1 MKVVIYT
8 AEGCPFCEKAKAF
21 LAAKDIT
28 IEEILAPPGSRTWEE
43 MRKQTGGGSL
53 PQILIGNTAIGGY
66 ADLINLELVGKLDEL
81 LGLGTAKP
89 DTPLYDVI
97 ILGAGPAG
105 LSAAIYTIRKL
116 LKTLIIS
123 KDVGGQ
129 ITWTS
134 DVENYLGF
142 SQVNAAELVA
152 KFESHVKKFEVE
164 NIIGVD
170 VIAVDLVGRRKRITT
185 SDGKSYFGK
194 TVIIATGGRHRP
206 LDIPGERELRAKGV
220 SYCSTCDAP
229 LFGGADVAV
238 VGGGNSALGAVLD
251 LINIA
256 SRIYLISL
264 TSLTGDPVYRDKVFK
279 SEKVEI
285 FIEHQ
290 PTRVIGET
298 MVEALEFKSLTTGEI
313 KTVNVEGV
321 FVEIGIQPNTSLF
334 LDILA
339 TNEKGEILV
348 DTECR
353 TGLAGVFA
361 CGDVTN
367 VPFKQVVVAVGE
379 GSKAALSA
387 YSYLITQR

>member
-1 MKVVIYT
+1 VSRH
-8 AEGCPFCEKAKAF
+8 
-21 LAAKDIT
+21 
-28 IEEILAPPGSRTWEE
+28 GSSPE
-43 MRKQTGGGSL
+43 SS
-53 PQILIGNTAIGGY
+53 I
-66 ADLINLELVGKLDEL
+66 
-81 LGLGTAKP
+81 
-89 DTPLYDVI
+89 YDVI
-97 ILGAGPAG
+97 IIGAGPAG

-129 ITWTS
+129 IAWTS

-152 KFESHVKKFEVE
+152 KFESHVKQFDIEK
-164 NIIGVD
+164 IIGAEVS
-170 VIAVDLVGRRKRITT
+170 AVDLVGRSKRVTT
-185 SDGKSYFGK
+185 NDGKSYFGK
-194 TVIIATGGRHRP
+194 TVIIATGGMHRP
-206 LDIPGERELRAKGV
+206 LNIPGERELIGRGV

-238 VGGGNSALGAVLD
+238 VGGGNSALGAALD

-256 SRIYLISL
+256 NRIYVISL
-264 TSLTGDPVYRDKVFK
+264 TALTADPVYRDKVLK

-298 MVEALEFKSLTTGEI
+298 MVEGLEFKSIITGEV
-313 KTVNVEGV
+313 KTLPVEGV
-321 FVEIGIQPNTSLF
+321 FVEIGIQPSTSLF
-334 LDILA
+334 VEILA
-339 TNEKGEILV
+339 ANEKGEILV

-361 CGDVTN
+361 CGDVTT

-379 GSKAALSA
+379 GAKAALYA
-387 YSYLITQR
+387 YNYLITQK

>member
-1 MKVVIYT
+1 MYT
-8 AEGCPFCEKAKAF
+8 TEP
-21 LAAKDIT
+21 
-28 IEEILAPPGSRTWEE
+28 EI
-43 MRKQTGGGSL
+43 
-53 PQILIGNTAIGGY
+53 
-66 ADLINLELVGKLDEL
+66 
-81 LGLGTAKP
+81 
-89 DTPLYDVI
+89 PLYDVI
-97 ILGAGPAG
+97 IIGAGPAG

-164 NIIGVD
+164 KVIGVD
-170 VIAVDLVGRRKRITT
+170 VVAVDLVGRNKRIKT
-185 SDGKSYFGK
+185 SDGKSYCGK
-194 TVIIATGGRHRP
+194 TVIIASGGRHRP
-206 LDIPGERELRAKGV
+206 LNIPGERELTARGV

-238 VGGGNSALGAVLD
+238 VGGGNSALGAVID

-256 SRIYLISL
+256 RKIYLLSL
-264 TSLTGDPVYRDKVFK
+264 TSLTGDPVYRDKVVK

-298 MVEALEFKSLTTGEI
+298 MVEGLEFKSLTTGEI
-313 KTVNVEGV
+313 KTISVEGV
-321 FVEIGIQPNTSLF
+321 FVEIGVQPNTSLF

-339 TNEKGEILV
+339 TNEKGEILI

-379 GSKAALSA
+379 GAKAALSA
-387 YSYLITQR
+387 YSYLITHEIK